1 MAPAML
7 HDPVETVWDLALRQ
21 HGTVSRPQLW
31 ELPAPGARLDVS
43 VPISTVRRRPGIVV
57 HRRRGLDAGVTHRHG
72 IPVTDVVWTL
82 TDLAGSAS
90 GSQIEAAIR
99 AADARGLSDPDAL
112 RAALG
117 GVQGRPG
124 AGRLRRLLDRRT
136 FRLTDS
142 ELERRFLRLAD
153 RAGLPPSRTQER
165 VGGFRVDFWW
175 PDLGLVVETDG
186 LTYHRTPS
194 QQARDR
200 LRDQAHAA
208 AGLTPLRFTHEQ
220 VRYEPRAVEAALSR
234 VARRLARRRG

>member
-153 RAGLPPSRTQER
+153 RAGLPPS
-165 VGGFRVDFWW
+165 
-175 PDLGLVVETDG
+175 
-186 LTYHRTPS
+186 

-220 VRYEPRAVEAALSR
+220 VRYGPRAAEATLSR

>member
-1 MAPAML
+1 MAS
-7 HDPVETVWDLALRQ
+7 Q
-21 HGTVSRPQLW
+21 SRAW
-31 ELPAPGARLDVS
+31 
-43 VPISTVRRRPGIVV
+43 
-57 HRRRGLDAGVTHRHG
+57 
-72 IPVTDVVWTL
+72 WTL

-142 ELERRFLRLAD
+142 ELEGRFLR
-153 RAGLPPSRTQER
+153 
-165 VGGFRVDFWW
+165 
-175 PDLGLVVETDG
+175 
-186 LTYHRTPS
+186 
-194 QQARDR
+194 
-200 LRDQAHAA
+200 
-208 AGLTPLRFTHEQ
+208 LRFTHEQ
-220 VRYEPRAVEAALSR
+220 VRYEPRGAEATLSR

>member
-153 RAGLPPSRTQER
+153 RAGPHAVAAGARPPPGPGACRRRT
-165 VGGFRVDFWW
+165 
-175 PDLGLVVETDG
+175 
-186 LTYHRTPS
+186 
-194 QQARDR
+194 
-200 LRDQAHAA
+200 HAA
-208 AGLTPLRFTHEQ
+208 ALHARAGALRAAGGRGGALTRGPAARPAARMKDRRVQGPLDPSQ
-220 VRYEPRAVEAALSR
+220 PA
-234 VARRLARRRG
+234 

>member
-7 HDPVETVWDLALRQ
+7 HDQVETVWDLALRQ

-31 ELPAPGARLDVS
+31 ELQAPGARLDVS

-153 RAGLPPSRTQER
+153 RAGLPPS
-165 VGGFRVDFWW
+165 
-175 PDLGLVVETDG
+175 
-186 LTYHRTPS
+186 

>member
-90 GSQIEAAIR
+90 RSQIEAAIR

-153 RAGLPPSRTQER
+153 RAGLPPS
-165 VGGFRVDFWW
+165 
-175 PDLGLVVETDG
+175 
-186 LTYHRTPS
+186 